1 MDAKD
6 IQDIV
11 KRLEAL
17 EAENRSLRAQ
27 AETRRSLRRRTLTL
41 WIVASSVF
49 VGLPLGL
56 AAQRAGTPRSIEAES
71 FVLRDRS
78 GKVKALWETTA
89 EGMPRISL
97 HDDQGLGRIEFLF
110 RPDGTPA
117 MHFRDADGRERLLLG
132 IEANG
137 VAALGI
143 MGGKGKER
151 ISLGTDA
158 QGRLAMCFYDGSFK
172 RVISLDAN
180 AAGMVRTRGIGPGED
195 DQRVLPASSQAPQYG
210 DARPAFSRGMGET
223 GAVPPAAGAAS
234 PNPVGPGGGGL
245 IPPTNLP
252 PEISPTGPGGGGL
265 IMPSGNP
272 PPVESGPAAPP
283 QVNPDGAPR
292 NPPRD

>member
-180 AAGMVRTRGIGPGED
+180 AAGMVRTRDRSGRG
-195 DQRVLPASSQAPQYG
+195 
-210 DARPAFSRGMGET
+210 RPE
-223 GAVPPAAGAAS
+223 GAAS
-234 PNPVGPGGGGL
+234 VLAGATVWRCKTRVLERNGRDGSCSSGCRSRLAEPGRTRRGRL
-245 IPPTNLP
+245 D
-252 PEISPTGPGGGGL
+252 SAY
-265 IMPSGNP
+265 
-272 PPVESGPAAPP
+272 ESSAG
-283 QVNPDGAPR
+283 D
-292 NPPRD
+292 